1 MKIEKMNKQTMKMAY
16 GNLARLT
23 IEDTVG
29 EKKVVS
35 SSMLKLSVLF
45 TEKLDF
51 AGNQSVEK
59 DTPKLVGIVE
69 NVIEENPVD
78 IYIMNYL
85 VTNVKNLQPSDII
98 VNFATNISVKDV
110 HLMKHIL
117 TKFIQTMKILSVQIS
132 TNEEVWSTKGLR
144 RARCW
149 GVMVLGAS
157 LGI

>member
-1 MKIEKMNKQTMKMAY
+1 MNKQTMKITY
-16 GNLARLT
+16 GNLASLT

-29 EKKVVS
+29 KRKVVS

-59 DTPKLVGIVE
+59 DTPKLEGIVE

-117 TKFIQTMKILSVQIS
+117 TTSI
-132 TNEEVWSTKGLR
+132 
-144 RARCW
+144 
-149 GVMVLGAS
+149 
-157 LGI
+157 